1 MYMPFSSAYDY
12 DEGLPWRRAG
22 VAMETGREDG
32 PRVSGCWCEC
42 MQGVSERRSV
52 QGVDVQGEGVSGCW
66 CECMQGVSERRSVQG
81 VDVQGE
87 GVSACRV

>member
-52 QGVDVQGEGVSGCW
+52 QGVDVQGEGVSAHF
-66 CECMQGVSERRSVQG
+66 V
-81 VDVQGE
+81 
-87 GVSACRV
+87 